1 LSRVSKK
8 SGNGSRNSPP
18 EGKLRIELSESG
30 IVTLCVNENPAAWV
44 QARLIILERTKNA
57 RIAGRECIEVPWW
70 EFAGVL
76 PRLKTLTQVF
86 PGLTVQVDQRTH
98 DLITRSNQAADRLA
112 SASSNSAIPK
122 DELKKVL
129 SDLHFGPSRKLKTY
143 QISNVCRLAAL
154 PNGATFSVP
163 GAGKT
168 TEALATFA
176 FKTRLQS
183 NLLVVCPK
191 NAFAAWDEQ
200 VAACLPQFTVTR
212 LTGGRTRVAALLKNY
227 PKIAVITYSQLVN
240 VVDIVQ
246 RHLAENPTV
255 VFLDESHKIK
265 GGEQKPWAASALSI
279 SHLPQ
284 WKLIMSGTPMPNST
298 DDLIPQIRFLYPNLG
313 SVSDPVS
320 TIQTFFVRTTK
331 SQLDL
336 PPVKS
341 KGIPVPMT
349 DAQAHIYRLCAAE
362 VVRDAETALR
372 SADKIVLRNFGR
384 SYLLLL
390 QLVSNPALL
399 ASHQGR
405 FQDADLIACLES
417 DSPKIAYVCYRARQL
432 ALKGKKVLI
441 WSSFVQNVEV
451 ISARLADLGAD
462 FIHGE
467 VEAGSEEEEETREN
481 KIAKFHRDANAMVLV
496 ANPAACSE
504 GISLHTVC
512 HHAIYLDRN
521 YNAAQFL
528 QSADRI
534 HRLGLKPG
542 QDTYIEFVYCPGTI
556 DESVNRRLDF
566 KIGQMESALND
577 KSIAL
582 PTHWLSDLD
591 ELPDV
596 NDIRDLLQTLR
607 GNEV

>member
-1 LSRVSKK
+1 M
-8 SGNGSRNSPP
+8 
-18 EGKLRIELSESG
+18 
-30 IVTLCVNENPAAWV
+30 
-44 QARLIILERTKNA
+44 QARLIILERTQNA
-57 RIAGRECIEVPWW
+57 RLAGGECIEVPWW
-70 EFAGVL
+70 EFAAVL

-86 PGLTVQVDQRTH
+86 PELELQVDQRTR
-98 DLITRSNQAADRLA
+98 DLITRSNDAIDRLA
-112 SASSNSAIPK
+112 SILPTTGVPER
-122 DELKKVL
+122 ELKKVL
-129 SDLHFGPSRKLKTY
+129 ADLEFGPDRELKDH
-143 QISNVCRLAAL
+143 QIANIRRLAAL

-176 FKTRLQS
+176 FKTRLQTS
-183 NLLVVCPK
+183 LLVVCPK
-191 NAFAAWDEQ
+191 NAFPAWDEQ
-200 VAACLPQFTVTR
+200 VAICLPKFTVTR
-212 LTGGRTRVAALLKNY
+212 LTGGRTRIIALLKDR
-227 PKIAVITYSQLVN
+227 PQIAVITYSQLVN
-240 VVDIVQ
+240 VVDLVQ

-265 GGEQKPWAASALSI
+265 GGEQRAWAAAALRI
-279 SHLPQ
+279 SHLPE
-284 WKLIMSGTPMPNST
+284 WKLIMSGTPMPNSA

-313 SVSDPVS
+313 PVSDPVGV
-320 TIQTFFVRTTK
+320 IQPFFVRTTK
-331 SQLDL
+331 AQLDL

-349 DAQAHIYRLCAAE
+349 DAQAHIYRLCATEIA
-362 VVRDAETALR
+362 RDAEAYLR
-372 SADKIVLRNFGR
+372 SGDKTILRSVGR
-384 SYLLLL
+384 SYMLLL

-399 ASHQGR
+399 AAHQGR
-405 FQDADLIACLES
+405 FEDADLIACLES

-432 ALKGKKVLI
+432 ASEGKKVLI

-451 ISARLADLGAD
+451 IAARLADLGAD

-481 KIAKFHRDANAMVLV
+481 KIARFHRDTNAMVLV

-542 QDTYIEFVYCPGTI
+542 QDTYIEFIYCPGTI

-566 KIGQMESALND
+566 KIGQMEDALND

-582 PTHWLSDLD
+582 PTHWVSDLD
-591 ELPDV
+591 ELPDAH
-596 NDIRDLLQTLR
+596 DIKDLLQTLR